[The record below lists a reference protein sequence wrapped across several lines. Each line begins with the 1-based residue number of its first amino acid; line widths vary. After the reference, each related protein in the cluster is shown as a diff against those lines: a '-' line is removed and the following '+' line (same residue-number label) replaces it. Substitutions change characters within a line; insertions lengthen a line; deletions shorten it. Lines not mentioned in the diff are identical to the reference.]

1 MEQIEKYFTNKNN
14 NFENIENSIDIR
26 NSNFFINFL
35 DFITLNKKISIFK
48 QNEILKNFHNKL
60 IEISLSFSEKL
71 DEFIISNLV
80 SFQRMKKENFL
91 NEKINFIKF
100 INLIRVLTNNLNVTN
115 QVMSNCINQINK
127 LLDILLITENNN
139 NIKENIIII
148 IKIIEMNIEI
158 NFNINCYNPKLIMYL
173 NIIINFLIEN
183 NEKKIE
189 IIQDENKI
197 EYSYNNNYNNN
208 NLSFIHSKISN
219 LINVYSSHLINDIN
233 YDIIFKNLY
242 NSIKILNY
250 NNDDYNNFLNI
261 YEDTLK
267 KIKIKKIL
275 PMNFLILKPKCIQ
288 TLEPDYDLSFLGDEF
303 INLNEKNKRMER
315 ILKHKLKDTQKQ
327 AVRKLKKE
335 AKIID
340 KERQIVIDKI
350 NEKRK
355 EDQKITN
362 QFLEQENIAY
372 KKMMSS
378 NMRKRYKFKKHK
390 NK

>member
-1 MEQIEKYFTNKNN
+1 MEQIEKYFIENKK
-14 NFENIENSIDIR
+14 FENIENFIEIR
-26 NSNFFINFL
+26 NSNFFTNFL
-35 DFITLNKKISIFK
+35 EFITLNKKISIFK
-48 QNEILKNFHNKL
+48 QNEILENFRNKL
-60 IEISLSFSEKL
+60 IEISLNYSEKL

-80 SFQRMKKENFL
+80 SFQRMKNENFL
-91 NEKINFIKF
+91 NEILNFIKF
-100 INLIRVLTNNLNVTN
+100 INLIRILTKNLNVTN
-115 QVMSNCINQINK
+115 QIMSNCINQINK
-127 LLDILLITENNN
+127 ILDLLLISENYNKIN
-139 NIKENIIII
+139 ENIIII
-148 IKIIEMNIEI
+148 IKIIEINVEI
-158 NFNINCYNPKLIMYL
+158 ILNINCYNPKLIMYL

-183 NEKKIE
+183 KDKKIE
-189 IIQDENKI
+189 IINKENKI
-197 EYSYNNNYNNN
+197 EYSFNNNNNN
-208 NLSFIHSKISN
+208 NLNFIHSKISN
-219 LINVYSSHLINDIN
+219 LINIYSSHLINDIN
-233 YDIIFKNLY
+233 YDILFENLY
-242 NSIKILNY
+242 NSIKILN
-250 NNDDYNNFLNI
+250 NNNEEYNNFINT
-261 YEDTLK
+261 YESILK
-267 KIKIKKIL
+267 KIKIKKIF

-288 TLEPDYDLSFLGDEF
+288 TLEPDYDLSFLGEEF

-340 KERQIVIDKI
+340 KERQIVINKI

>member
-35 DFITLNKKISIFK
+35 DFITLNKKISIFE
-48 QNEILKNFHNKL
+48 QNEILENFHNKL

>member
-1 MEQIEKYFTNKNN
+1 MEQIEKYFIENKK
-14 NFENIENSIDIR
+14 FENIENFIEIR
-26 NSNFFINFL
+26 NSNFFTNFL
-35 DFITLNKKISIFK
+35 EFITLNKKISIFK
-48 QNEILKNFHNKL
+48 QNEILENFRNKL
-60 IEISLSFSEKL
+60 IEISLNYSEKL

-80 SFQRMKKENFL
+80 SFQRMKNENFL
-91 NEKINFIKF
+91 NEILNFIKF
-100 INLIRVLTNNLNVTN
+100 INLIRILTKNLNVTN
-115 QVMSNCINQINK
+115 QIMSNCINQINK
-127 LLDILLITENNN
+127 ILDLLLISENYNKIN
-139 NIKENIIII
+139 ENIIII
-148 IKIIEMNIEI
+148 IKIIEINIEI
-158 NFNINCYNPKLIMYL
+158 ILNINCYNPKLIMYL

-183 NEKKIE
+183 KEKKIE
-189 IIQDENKI
+189 IINKENKI
-197 EYSYNNNYNNN
+197 EYSFNNNNNNN
-208 NLSFIHSKISN
+208 NLNFIHSKISN
-219 LINVYSSHLINDIN
+219 LINIYSSHLINDIN
-233 YDIIFKNLY
+233 YDILFENLY
-242 NSIKILNY
+242 NSIKILN
-250 NNDDYNNFLNI
+250 NNNEDYNNFINT
-261 YEDTLK
+261 YESMLK
-267 KIKIKKIL
+267 KIKIKKIF

-288 TLEPDYDLSFLGDEF
+288 TLEPDYDLSFLGEEF

-340 KERQIVIDKI
+340 KERQIVINKI

>member
-1 MEQIEKYFTNKNN
+1 MEQIEKYFIENKKN
-14 NFENIENSIDIR
+14 NFENIENFIEIR
-26 NSNFFINFL
+26 NSNFFTNFL
-35 DFITLNKKISIFK
+35 EFITLNKKISIFK
-48 QNEILKNFHNKL
+48 QNEILENFRNKL
-60 IEISLSFSEKL
+60 IEISLNYSEKL

-80 SFQRMKKENFL
+80 SFQRMKNENFL
-91 NEKINFIKF
+91 NEILNFIKF
-100 INLIRVLTNNLNVTN
+100 INLIRILTKNLNVTN
-115 QVMSNCINQINK
+115 QIMSNCINQINK
-127 LLDILLITENNN
+127 ILDLLLISENYNKIN
-139 NIKENIIII
+139 ENIIII
-148 IKIIEMNIEI
+148 IKIIEINIEI
-158 NFNINCYNPKLIMYL
+158 ILNINCYNPKLIMYL

-183 NEKKIE
+183 KEKKIE
-189 IIQDENKI
+189 IINKENKI
-197 EYSYNNNYNNN
+197 EYSFNNNNN
-208 NLSFIHSKISN
+208 NLNFIHSKISN
-219 LINVYSSHLINDIN
+219 LINIYSSHLINDIN
-233 YDIIFKNLY
+233 YDILFENLY
-242 NSIKILNY
+242 NSIKILN
-250 NNDDYNNFLNI
+250 NNNEEYNNFINT
-261 YEDTLK
+261 YESILK
-267 KIKIKKIL
+267 KIKIKKIF

-288 TLEPDYDLSFLGDEF
+288 TLEPDYDLSFLGEEF

-340 KERQIVIDKI
+340 KERQIVINKI

>member
-35 DFITLNKKISIFK
+35 DFITLNKKISIFE
-48 QNEILKNFHNKL
+48 QNEILENFHNKL

-327 AVRKLKKE
+327 AIRKLKKE

>member
-1 MEQIEKYFTNKNN
+1 MEQIEKYFIENKKN
-14 NFENIENSIDIR
+14 NFENIENFIEIR
-26 NSNFFINFL
+26 NSNFFTNFL
-35 DFITLNKKISIFK
+35 EFITLNKKISIFK
-48 QNEILKNFHNKL
+48 QNEILENFRNKL
-60 IEISLSFSEKL
+60 IEISLNYSEKL

-80 SFQRMKKENFL
+80 SFQRMKNENFL
-91 NEKINFIKF
+91 NEILNFIKF
-100 INLIRVLTNNLNVTN
+100 INLIRILTKNLNVTN
-115 QVMSNCINQINK
+115 QIMSNCINQINK
-127 LLDILLITENNN
+127 ILDLLLISENYNKIN
-139 NIKENIIII
+139 ENIIII
-148 IKIIEMNIEI
+148 IKIIEINIEI
-158 NFNINCYNPKLIMYL
+158 ILNINCYNPKLIMYL

-183 NEKKIE
+183 KEKKIE
-189 IIQDENKI
+189 IINKENKI
-197 EYSYNNNYNNN
+197 EYSFNNNNNN
-208 NLSFIHSKISN
+208 NLNFIHSKISN
-219 LINVYSSHLINDIN
+219 LINIYSSHLINDIN
-233 YDIIFKNLY
+233 YDILFENLY
-242 NSIKILNY
+242 NSIKILN
-250 NNDDYNNFLNI
+250 NNNEDYNNFINT
-261 YEDTLK
+261 YESMLK
-267 KIKIKKIL
+267 KIKTKKIF

-288 TLEPDYDLSFLGDEF
+288 TLEPDYDLSFLGEEF

-340 KERQIVIDKI
+340 KERQIVINKI

-378 NMRKRYKFKKHK
+378 NMRKRYKFKKRK

>member
-1 MEQIEKYFTNKNN
+1 MEQIEKYFIENKK
-14 NFENIENSIDIR
+14 FENIENFIEIR
-26 NSNFFINFL
+26 NSNFFTNFL
-35 DFITLNKKISIFK
+35 EFITLNKKISIFK
-48 QNEILKNFHNKL
+48 QNEILENFRNKL
-60 IEISLSFSEKL
+60 IEISLNYSEKL

-80 SFQRMKKENFL
+80 SFQRMKNENFL
-91 NEKINFIKF
+91 NEILNFIKF
-100 INLIRVLTNNLNVTN
+100 INLIRILTKNLNVTN
-115 QVMSNCINQINK
+115 QIMSNCINQINK
-127 LLDILLITENNN
+127 ILDLLLISENYNKIN
-139 NIKENIIII
+139 ENIIII
-148 IKIIEMNIEI
+148 IKIIEINIEI
-158 NFNINCYNPKLIMYL
+158 ILNINCYNPKLIMYL

-183 NEKKIE
+183 KDKKIE
-189 IIQDENKI
+189 IINKENKI
-197 EYSYNNNYNNN
+197 EYSFNNNNNN
-208 NLSFIHSKISN
+208 NLNFIHSKISN
-219 LINVYSSHLINDIN
+219 LINIYSSHLINDIN
-233 YDIIFKNLY
+233 YDILFENLY
-242 NSIKILNY
+242 NSIKILN
-250 NNDDYNNFLNI
+250 NNNEDYNNFINT
-261 YEDTLK
+261 YESMLK
-267 KIKIKKIL
+267 KIKIKKIF

-288 TLEPDYDLSFLGDEF
+288 TLEPDYDLSFLGEEF

-340 KERQIVIDKI
+340 KERQIVINKI

>member
-1 MEQIEKYFTNKNN
+1 MEQIEKYFIENKK
-14 NFENIENSIDIR
+14 FENIENFIEIR
-26 NSNFFINFL
+26 NSNFFTNFL
-35 DFITLNKKISIFK
+35 EFITLNKKISIFK
-48 QNEILKNFHNKL
+48 QNEILENFRNKL
-60 IEISLSFSEKL
+60 IEISLNYSEKL

-80 SFQRMKKENFL
+80 SFQRMKNENFL
-91 NEKINFIKF
+91 NEILNFIKF
-100 INLIRVLTNNLNVTN
+100 INLIRILTKNLNVTN
-115 QVMSNCINQINK
+115 QIMSNCINQINK
-127 LLDILLITENNN
+127 ILDLLLISENYNKIN
-139 NIKENIIII
+139 ENIIII
-148 IKIIEMNIEI
+148 IKIIEINIEI
-158 NFNINCYNPKLIMYL
+158 ILNINCYNPKLIMYL

-183 NEKKIE
+183 KEKKIE
-189 IIQDENKI
+189 IINKENKI
-197 EYSYNNNYNNN
+197 EYSFNNNNNN
-208 NLSFIHSKISN
+208 NLNFIHSKISN
-219 LINVYSSHLINDIN
+219 LINIYSSHLINDIN
-233 YDIIFKNLY
+233 YDILFENLY
-242 NSIKILNY
+242 NSIKILN
-250 NNDDYNNFLNI
+250 NNNEEYNNFINT
-261 YEDTLK
+261 YESILK
-267 KIKIKKIL
+267 KIKIKKIF

-288 TLEPDYDLSFLGDEF
+288 TLEPDYDLSFLGEEF

-340 KERQIVIDKI
+340 KERQIVINKI

>member
-1 MEQIEKYFTNKNN
+1 MEQIEKYFIENKKN
-14 NFENIENSIDIR
+14 NFENIENFIEIR

-35 DFITLNKKISIFK
+35 EFITLNKKISIFK
-48 QNEILKNFHNKL
+48 QNEILENFRNKL
-60 IEISLSFSEKL
+60 IEISLNYSEKL

-80 SFQRMKKENFL
+80 SFQRMKNENFL
-91 NEKINFIKF
+91 NEILNFIKF
-100 INLIRVLTNNLNVTN
+100 INLIRILTKNLNVTN
-115 QVMSNCINQINK
+115 QIMSNCINQINK
-127 LLDILLITENNN
+127 ILDLLLISENYNKIN
-139 NIKENIIII
+139 ENIIII
-148 IKIIEMNIEI
+148 IKIIEINIEI
-158 NFNINCYNPKLIMYL
+158 ILNINCYNPKLIMYL

-183 NEKKIE
+183 KEKKIE
-189 IIQDENKI
+189 IINKENKI
-197 EYSYNNNYNNN
+197 EYSFNNNNNN
-208 NLSFIHSKISN
+208 NLNFIHSKISN
-219 LINVYSSHLINDIN
+219 LINIYSSHLINDIN
-233 YDIIFKNLY
+233 YDILFENLY
-242 NSIKILNY
+242 NSIKILN
-250 NNDDYNNFLNI
+250 NNNEEYNNFINT
-261 YEDTLK
+261 YESILK
-267 KIKIKKIL
+267 KIKIKKIF

-288 TLEPDYDLSFLGDEF
+288 TLEPDYDLSFLGEEF

-340 KERQIVIDKI
+340 KERQIVINKI

-355 EDQKITN
+355 EEQKITN

>member
-1 MEQIEKYFTNKNN
+1 MEQIEKYFIENKK
-14 NFENIENSIDIR
+14 FENIENFIEIR
-26 NSNFFINFL
+26 NSNFFTNFL
-35 DFITLNKKISIFK
+35 EFITLNKKISIFK
-48 QNEILKNFHNKL
+48 QNEILENFRNKL
-60 IEISLSFSEKL
+60 TEISLNYSEKL

-80 SFQRMKKENFL
+80 SFQRMKNENFL
-91 NEKINFIKF
+91 NEILNFIKF
-100 INLIRVLTNNLNVTN
+100 INLIRILTKNLNVTN
-115 QVMSNCINQINK
+115 QIMSNCINQINK
-127 LLDILLITENNN
+127 ILDLLLISENYNKIN
-139 NIKENIIII
+139 ENIIII
-148 IKIIEMNIEI
+148 IKIIEINIEI
-158 NFNINCYNPKLIMYL
+158 ILNINCYNPKLIMYL

-183 NEKKIE
+183 KEKKIE
-189 IIQDENKI
+189 IINKENKI
-197 EYSYNNNYNNN
+197 EFLFNNNNN
-208 NLSFIHSKISN
+208 NLNFIHSKISN
-219 LINVYSSHLINDIN
+219 LINIYSSHLINDIN
-233 YDIIFKNLY
+233 YDILFENLY
-242 NSIKILNY
+242 NSIKILN
-250 NNDDYNNFLNI
+250 NNNEDYNNFINT
-261 YEDTLK
+261 YESMLK
-267 KIKIKKIL
+267 KIKIKKIF

-288 TLEPDYDLSFLGDEF
+288 ILEPDYDLSFLGEEF

-340 KERQIVIDKI
+340 KERQIVINKI

>member
-1 MEQIEKYFTNKNN
+1 MEQIEKYFIENKKN
-14 NFENIENSIDIR
+14 NFENIENFIEIR
-26 NSNFFINFL
+26 NSNFFTNFL
-35 DFITLNKKISIFK
+35 EFITLNKKISIFK
-48 QNEILKNFHNKL
+48 QNEILENFRNKL
-60 IEISLSFSEKL
+60 IEISLNYSEKL

-80 SFQRMKKENFL
+80 SFQRMKNENFL
-91 NEKINFIKF
+91 NEILNFIKF
-100 INLIRVLTNNLNVTN
+100 INLIRILTKNLNVTN
-115 QVMSNCINQINK
+115 QIMSNCINQINK
-127 LLDILLITENNN
+127 ILDLLLISENYNKIN
-139 NIKENIIII
+139 ENIIII
-148 IKIIEMNIEI
+148 IKIIEINIEI
-158 NFNINCYNPKLIMYL
+158 ILNINCYNPKLIMYL

-183 NEKKIE
+183 KDKKIE
-189 IIQDENKI
+189 IINKENKI
-197 EYSYNNNYNNN
+197 EYLFNNNNNN
-208 NLSFIHSKISN
+208 NLNFIHSKISN
-219 LINVYSSHLINDIN
+219 LINIYSSHLINDIN
-233 YDIIFKNLY
+233 YDILFENLY
-242 NSIKILNY
+242 NSIKILN
-250 NNDDYNNFLNI
+250 NNNEEYNNFINT
-261 YEDTLK
+261 YESILK
-267 KIKIKKIL
+267 KIKIKKIF

-288 TLEPDYDLSFLGDEF
+288 TLEPDYDLSFLGEEF

-340 KERQIVIDKI
+340 KERQIVINKI

-378 NMRKRYKFKKHK
+378 NMRKRYKFKKQ

>member
-327 AVRKLKKE
+327 AIRKLKKE

>member
-1 MEQIEKYFTNKNN
+1 MEQIEKYFIENKK
-14 NFENIENSIDIR
+14 FENIENFIEIR
-26 NSNFFINFL
+26 NSNFFTNFL
-35 DFITLNKKISIFK
+35 EFITLNKKISIFK
-48 QNEILKNFHNKL
+48 QNEILENFRNKL
-60 IEISLSFSEKL
+60 IEISLNYSEKL

-80 SFQRMKKENFL
+80 SFQRMKNENFL
-91 NEKINFIKF
+91 NEILNFIKF
-100 INLIRVLTNNLNVTN
+100 INLIRILTKNLNVTN
-115 QVMSNCINQINK
+115 QIMSNCINQINK
-127 LLDILLITENNN
+127 ILDLLLISENYNKIN
-139 NIKENIIII
+139 ENIIII
-148 IKIIEMNIEI
+148 IKIIEINIEI
-158 NFNINCYNPKLIMYL
+158 ILNINCYNPKLIMYL

-183 NEKKIE
+183 KDKKIE
-189 IIQDENKI
+189 IINKENKI
-197 EYSYNNNYNNN
+197 EFSFNNNNNNN
-208 NLSFIHSKISN
+208 NLNFIHSKISN
-219 LINVYSSHLINDIN
+219 LINIYSSHLINDIN
-233 YDIIFKNLY
+233 YDILFENLY
-242 NSIKILNY
+242 NSIKILN
-250 NNDDYNNFLNI
+250 NNNEDYNNFINT
-261 YEDTLK
+261 YESMLK
-267 KIKIKKIL
+267 KIKIKKIF

-288 TLEPDYDLSFLGDEF
+288 TLEPDYDLSFLGEEF

-340 KERQIVIDKI
+340 KERQIVINKI

>member
-1 MEQIEKYFTNKNN
+1 MEQIEKYFIENKK
-14 NFENIENSIDIR
+14 FENIENFIEIR
-26 NSNFFINFL
+26 NSNFFTNFL
-35 DFITLNKKISIFK
+35 EFITLNKKISIFK
-48 QNEILKNFHNKL
+48 QNEILENFRNKL
-60 IEISLSFSEKL
+60 IEISLNYSEKL

-80 SFQRMKKENFL
+80 SFQRMKNENFL
-91 NEKINFIKF
+91 NEILNFIKF
-100 INLIRVLTNNLNVTN
+100 INLIRILTKNLNVTN
-115 QVMSNCINQINK
+115 QIMSNCINQINK
-127 LLDILLITENNN
+127 ILDLLLISENYNKIN
-139 NIKENIIII
+139 ENIIII
-148 IKIIEMNIEI
+148 IKIIEINIEI
-158 NFNINCYNPKLIMYL
+158 ILNINCYNPKLIMYL

-183 NEKKIE
+183 KDKKIE
-189 IIQDENKI
+189 IINKENKI
-197 EYSYNNNYNNN
+197 EYSFNNNNNN
-208 NLSFIHSKISN
+208 NLNFIHSKISN
-219 LINVYSSHLINDIN
+219 LINIYSSHLINDIN
-233 YDIIFKNLY
+233 YDILFENLY
-242 NSIKILNY
+242 NSIKILN
-250 NNDDYNNFLNI
+250 NNNEDYNNFINT
-261 YEDTLK
+261 YESILK
-267 KIKIKKIL
+267 KIKIKKIF

-288 TLEPDYDLSFLGDEF
+288 TLEPDYDLSFLGEEF

-340 KERQIVIDKI
+340 KERQIVINKI

>member
-1 MEQIEKYFTNKNN
+1 MEQIEKYFIENKK
-14 NFENIENSIDIR
+14 FENIENFIEIR
-26 NSNFFINFL
+26 NSNFFTNFL
-35 DFITLNKKISIFK
+35 EFITLNKKISIFK
-48 QNEILKNFHNKL
+48 QNEILENFRNKL
-60 IEISLSFSEKL
+60 IEISLNYSEKL

-80 SFQRMKKENFL
+80 SFQRMKNENFL
-91 NEKINFIKF
+91 NEILNFIKF
-100 INLIRVLTNNLNVTN
+100 INLIRILTKNLNVTN
-115 QVMSNCINQINK
+115 QIMSNCINQINK
-127 LLDILLITENNN
+127 ILDLLLISENYNKIN
-139 NIKENIIII
+139 ENIIIII
-148 IKIIEMNIEI
+148 IKIIEINIEI
-158 NFNINCYNPKLIMYL
+158 ILNINCYNPKLIMYL

-183 NEKKIE
+183 KDKKIE
-189 IIQDENKI
+189 IINKENKI
-197 EYSYNNNYNNN
+197 EYSFNNNNNN
-208 NLSFIHSKISN
+208 NLNFIHSKISN
-219 LINVYSSHLINDIN
+219 LINIYSSHLINDIN
-233 YDIIFKNLY
+233 YDILFENLY
-242 NSIKILNY
+242 NSIKILN
-250 NNDDYNNFLNI
+250 NNNEEYNNFINT
-261 YEDTLK
+261 YESILK
-267 KIKIKKIL
+267 KIKIKKIF

-288 TLEPDYDLSFLGDEF
+288 TLEPDYDLSFLGEEF

-340 KERQIVIDKI
+340 KERQIVINKI

>member
-1 MEQIEKYFTNKNN
+1 MEQIEKYFIENKKN
-14 NFENIENSIDIR
+14 NFENIENFIEIR
-26 NSNFFINFL
+26 NSNFFTNFL

-48 QNEILKNFHNKL
+48 QNEILENFRNKL
-60 IEISLSFSEKL
+60 IEISLNYSEKL

-80 SFQRMKKENFL
+80 SFQRMKNENFL
-91 NEKINFIKF
+91 NEILNFIKF
-100 INLIRVLTNNLNVTN
+100 INLIRILTKNLNVTN
-115 QVMSNCINQINK
+115 QIMSNCINQINK
-127 LLDILLITENNN
+127 ILDLLLISENYNKIN
-139 NIKENIIII
+139 ENIIII
-148 IKIIEMNIEI
+148 IKIIEINIEI
-158 NFNINCYNPKLIMYL
+158 ILNINCYNPKLIMYL

-183 NEKKIE
+183 KEKKIE
-189 IIQDENKI
+189 IINKENKI
-197 EYSYNNNYNNN
+197 EYSFNNNNN
-208 NLSFIHSKISN
+208 NLNFIHSKISN
-219 LINVYSSHLINDIN
+219 LINIYSSHLINDIN
-233 YDIIFKNLY
+233 YDILFENLY
-242 NSIKILNY
+242 NSIKILN
-250 NNDDYNNFLNI
+250 NNNEEYNNFINT
-261 YEDTLK
+261 YESILK
-267 KIKIKKIL
+267 KIKIKKIF

-288 TLEPDYDLSFLGDEF
+288 TLEPDYDLSFLGEEF

-335 AKIID
+335 AKVID
-340 KERQIVIDKI
+340 KERQIVINKI

-378 NMRKRYKFKKHK
+378 NMRKRYKFKKSK

>member
-1 MEQIEKYFTNKNN
+1 MEQIEKYFIENKK
-14 NFENIENSIDIR
+14 FENIENFIEIR
-26 NSNFFINFL
+26 NSNFFTNFL
-35 DFITLNKKISIFK
+35 EFITLNKKISIFK
-48 QNEILKNFHNKL
+48 QNEILENFRNKL
-60 IEISLSFSEKL
+60 IEISLNYSEKL

-80 SFQRMKKENFL
+80 SFQRMKNENFL
-91 NEKINFIKF
+91 NEILNFIKF
-100 INLIRVLTNNLNVTN
+100 INLIRILTKNLNVTN
-115 QVMSNCINQINK
+115 QIMSNCINQINK
-127 LLDILLITENNN
+127 ILDLLLISENYNKIN
-139 NIKENIIII
+139 ENIIII
-148 IKIIEMNIEI
+148 IKIIEINIEI
-158 NFNINCYNPKLIMYL
+158 ILNINCYNPKLIMYL

-183 NEKKIE
+183 KEKKIE
-189 IIQDENKI
+189 IINKENKI
-197 EYSYNNNYNNN
+197 EYSFNNNNNN
-208 NLSFIHSKISN
+208 NLNFIHSKISN
-219 LINVYSSHLINDIN
+219 LINIYSSHLINDIN
-233 YDIIFKNLY
+233 YDILFENLY
-242 NSIKILNY
+242 NSIKILN
-250 NNDDYNNFLNI
+250 NNNEEYNNFI
-261 YEDTLK
+261 KTYESILK
-267 KIKIKKIL
+267 KIKIKKIF

-288 TLEPDYDLSFLGDEF
+288 TLEPDYDLSFLGEEF

-340 KERQIVIDKI
+340 KERQIVINKI

>member
-340 KERQIVIDKI
+340 KERQIVINKI

>member
-1 MEQIEKYFTNKNN
+1 MEQIEKYFIENKK
-14 NFENIENSIDIR
+14 FENIENFIEIR
-26 NSNFFINFL
+26 NSNFFTNFL
-35 DFITLNKKISIFK
+35 EFITLNKKISIFK
-48 QNEILKNFHNKL
+48 QNEILENFRNKL
-60 IEISLSFSEKL
+60 IEISLNYSEKL

-80 SFQRMKKENFL
+80 SFQRMKNENFL
-91 NEKINFIKF
+91 NEILNFIKF
-100 INLIRVLTNNLNVTN
+100 INLIRILTKNLNVTN
-115 QVMSNCINQINK
+115 QIMSNCINQINK
-127 LLDILLITENNN
+127 ILDLLLISENYNKIN
-139 NIKENIIII
+139 ENIIII
-148 IKIIEMNIEI
+148 IKIIEINIEI
-158 NFNINCYNPKLIMYL
+158 ILNINCYNPKLIMYL

-183 NEKKIE
+183 KEKKIE
-189 IIQDENKI
+189 IINKENKI
-197 EYSYNNNYNNN
+197 EYSFNNNNNN
-208 NLSFIHSKISN
+208 NLNFIHSKISN
-219 LINVYSSHLINDIN
+219 LINIYSSHLINDIN
-233 YDIIFKNLY
+233 YDILFENLY
-242 NSIKILNY
+242 NSIKILN
-250 NNDDYNNFLNI
+250 NNNEDYNNFINT
-261 YEDTLK
+261 YESMLK
-267 KIKIKKIL
+267 KIKIKKIF

-288 TLEPDYDLSFLGDEF
+288 TLEPDYDLSFLGEEF

-340 KERQIVIDKI
+340 KERQIVINKI